1 MAWCSGIFLIS
12 PPVLFLLPSM
22 TFSADVIF
30 GLVGQEVGEV
40 GYDDTKQASVGHVE
54 LQKDRILKL
63 GGYLNLVS

>member
-1 MAWCSGIFLIS
+1 
-12 PPVLFLLPSM
+12 M